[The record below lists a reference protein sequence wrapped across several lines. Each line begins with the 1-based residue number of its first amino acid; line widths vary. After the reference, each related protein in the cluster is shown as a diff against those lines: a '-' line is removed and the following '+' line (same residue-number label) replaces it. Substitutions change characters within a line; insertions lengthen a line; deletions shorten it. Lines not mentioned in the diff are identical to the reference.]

1 MHVHKKIDVPV
12 IDSFVKKFAKLY
24 LEQRAQTQFDYKQVN
39 EQALFNN
46 LGFGTDVLKQIIT
59 KNASPIDKKREQ
71 GLQPEILN
79 DIYRS
84 DLGELLMTYYFEEK
98 LPDGERFIIPL
109 KNITFRERAEL
120 PGRGLDAI
128 GYKRVSEEKVEILLG
143 EAKVSA
149 DKKTPPPVVD
159 TTKDSIF
166 ETQTKH
172 KNEVPLVIQRLSDY
186 CRRLNAKDA
195 AILGFAIVCLD
206 RQLSDKIYITYGC
219 TLIRDHSCVNEATDF
234 GKMKSNEKDFEPG
247 KVHFSI
253 LSFSDKNIDET
264 VDLFYKKVQELIT
277 DKK

>member
-1 MHVHKKIDVPV
+1 MHVHKKIDIPV
-12 IDSFVKKFAKLY
+12 IDSFVKKFAEMY
-24 LEQRAQTQFDYKQVN
+24 LKQRSPTQFDYQEVN
-39 EQALFNN
+39 QQALFNN

-59 KNASPIDKKREQ
+59 KNATPIDKKREQ
-71 GLQPEILN
+71 GLQPAILN

-98 LPDGERFIIPL
+98 LPDGERFIIPI

-128 GYKRVSEEKVEILLG
+128 GYKRVSDEKVEILLG

-186 CRRLNAKDA
+186 CRRLNSKDA
-195 AILGFAIVCLD
+195 EILGFAIVCLQH
-206 RQLSDKIYITYGC
+206 QLSDNISITYGC
-219 TLIRDHSCVNEATDF
+219 TLIRDHSCINDTTDF

-253 LSFSDKNIDET
+253 LSFSDKSIDET
-264 VDLFYKKVQELIT
+264 VDLFYKKVQELVT
-277 DKK
+277 D